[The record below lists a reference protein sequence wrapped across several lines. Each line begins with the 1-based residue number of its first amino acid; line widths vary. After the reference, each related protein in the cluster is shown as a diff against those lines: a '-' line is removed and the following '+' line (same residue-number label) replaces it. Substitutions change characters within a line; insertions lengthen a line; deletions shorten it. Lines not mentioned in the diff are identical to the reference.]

1 LDKDS
6 IYNEQEIL
14 SQVVQGNQ
22 RAFVLL
28 VEHYTPAV
36 FAHVLTYIKNASR
49 SEEITQDIF
58 LKVWKHRSELLAI
71 NNFRGY
77 LFVITRNSTISAFR
91 EKIMKWEDAQK
102 DELETTSLNPAGAI
116 EYRQLS
122 ETILKGVE
130 LLPPRRKQVFKMSRF
145 DNLSYEEIAKALSI
159 SKSAVNQHIV
169 ESLLFLR
176 TFLRN
181 QMLFITGGFLLYIL

>member
-1 LDKDS
+1 MSKDS

-14 SQVVQGNQ
+14 TKVVEGNQ
-22 RAFVLL
+22 RAFVEL
-28 VEHYTPAV
+28 VEHYTPSV

-49 SEEITQDIF
+49 AEEITQDIF
-58 LKVWKHRSELLAI
+58 LKVWKHRSELPAI

-91 EKIMKWEDAQK
+91 EKILKWEDAQK
-102 DELETTSLNPAGAI
+102 DELEATSLNPEGAI

-145 DNLSYEEIAKALSI
+145 DNLSYDEIAKALDI

-181 QMLFITGGFLLYIL
+181 QMVFITGGFLCYIL